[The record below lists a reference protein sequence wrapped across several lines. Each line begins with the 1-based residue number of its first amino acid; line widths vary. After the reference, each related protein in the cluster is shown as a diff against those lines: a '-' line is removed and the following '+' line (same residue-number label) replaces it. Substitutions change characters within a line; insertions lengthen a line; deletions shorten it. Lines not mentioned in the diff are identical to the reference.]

1 MAKGGDTKPVWDLP
15 DEDFDYMTEVKIL
28 WALVGV
34 AIAPFVIAAGFAIGF
49 AILEVLDPILA
60 GDLPP
65 LAQTIMVLAGALALW
80 LVFAA
85 IRFARKRA
93 A

>member
-1 MAKGGDTKPVWDLP
+1 MSV
-15 DEDFDYMTEVKIL
+15 EVKIL
-28 WALVGV
+28 WFLAGALV
-34 AIAPFVIAAGFAIGF
+34 APFVITAGFAIGF
-49 AILEVLDPILA
+49 ALLEVLDPILA
-60 GDLPP
+60 GDTPP
-65 LAQTIMVLAGALALW
+65 LAQTIMVIAGGLALW